1 MKFSIP
7 TLSYLGGSSASQWL
21 FAFSFPIAA
30 RRLIQPSWGMPSWL
44 YTTKN
49 VLQVS
54 HCCKEGTFWFV
65 MVSDEN
71 LGLRRMNDICKS
83 SQGAGWE
90 RCKYIC
96 FSYPYQLD
104 YACFSPCQHSKQS
117 TLWCSFQ
124 RWNRPSNSSPLIIAY
139 LTNICYY
146 LKLFSA
152 FISHHIFSPWLQHAL
167 VL

>member
-1 MKFSIP
+1 MLGCRIYLMTLCYILGEAWQNKKRHVSISKW
-7 TLSYLGGSSASQWL
+7 TAL
-21 FAFSFPIAA
+21 
-30 RRLIQPSWGMPSWL
+30 R
-44 YTTKN
+44 
-49 VLQVS
+49 
-54 HCCKEGTFWFV
+54 CGTFWFV

-90 RCKYIC
+90 RCKCIC

-104 YACFSPCQHSKQS
+104 YAFFSPCQHSKQS

>member
-1 MKFSIP
+1 MLGCRIYLL
-7 TLSYLGGSSASQWL
+7 TLCYIIGEAGLNKK
-21 FAFSFPIAA
+21 
-30 RRLIQPSWGMPSWL
+30 R
-44 YTTKN
+44 
-49 VLQVS
+49 QVS
-54 HCCKEGTFWFV
+54 ISKWTALRCGTFWFV

-152 FISHHIFSPWLQHAL
+152 FISHHIFRPWLQHDL